1 MSSTTS
7 VDRTRLAA
15 LHAEEE
21 HRFVDLHPAS
31 ARLAAEAREHL
42 LAGVPMPW
50 MTRWPGSFPLFV
62 DSAEGGRFTD
72 VDGIDHVDLCLGDTG
87 SMTGHCLPAV
97 ADAVRERTGRGIT
110 TMLPSTDAAWVAA
123 ELSRRFGR
131 SARRSTSP

>member
-1 MSSTTS
+1 MSI
-7 VDRTRLAA
+7 DRDRLKA

-21 HRFVDLHPAS
+21 QRFVDLHPTS
-31 ARLAAEAREHL
+31 ARLAREAGEHL

-62 DSAEGGRFTD
+62 QSAGGGHFTD

-97 ADAVRERTGRGIT
+97 AAMRDAPWTR
-110 TMLPSTDAAWVAA
+110 LPS
-123 ELSRRFGR
+123 S
-131 SARRSTSP
+131 